1 MRILPI
7 KHNNWGQPAPAREGQ
22 IQNQNTGRLS
32 VYMTLLI
39 LFIVLNAFNV
49 VIQTVKSLCT
59 VKCGK
64 TIAAIVNALAY
75 GLYTVVLVYM
85 QCDLSTLAK
94 ALVVGGC
101 NLVGVY
107 IVKVVE
113 EKLQKEKLWKVEL
126 TIKNDY
132 QTLSELTSRLNTQ
145 NIPFNYS
152 VTDNQK
158 DAVFNIFCYTKAQS
172 RKLKKS
178 IEDLNAK
185 YFITENKFSL

>member
-1 MRILPI
+1 M
-7 KHNNWGQPAPAREGQ
+7 A
-22 IQNQNTGRLS
+22 
-32 VYMTLLI
+32 LLI
-39 LFIVLNAFNV
+39 LFITLNALNV

-85 QCDLSTLAK
+85 QCDLSIIAK

-113 EKLQKEKLWKVEL
+113 EKLQKEKLWKIEL
-126 TIKNDY
+126 TIENDNSKLI
-132 QTLSELTSRLNTQ
+132 QLIGNLDGMD
-145 NIPFNYS
+145 IPFNYS
-152 VTDNQK
+152 TTDNNK
-158 DAVFNIFCYTKAQS
+158 WVVFNIFCYSKEQS
-172 RKLKKS
+172 RRLKK
-178 IEDLNAK
+178 IIKPLNVK
-185 YFITENKFSL
+185 YFVTENKFSL

>member
-1 MRILPI
+1 M
-7 KHNNWGQPAPAREGQ
+7 A
-22 IQNQNTGRLS
+22 
-32 VYMTLLI
+32 LLI
-39 LFIVLNAFNV
+39 LFITLNALNV

-85 QCDLSTLAK
+85 QCDLSIIAK

-113 EKLQKEKLWKVEL
+113 EKLQKEKLWKIEL
-126 TIKNDY
+126 TIENDNPKLI
-132 QTLSELTSRLNTQ
+132 QLIGNLDGMD
-145 NIPFNYS
+145 IPFNHS
-152 VTDNQK
+152 TTDNNK
-158 DAVFNIFCYTKAQS
+158 WVVFNIFCYSKEQS
-172 RKLKKS
+172 RRLKKI
-178 IEDLNAK
+178 IEPLNVK
-185 YFITENKFSL
+185 YFVTENKFNL

>member
-1 MRILPI
+1 
-7 KHNNWGQPAPAREGQ
+7 
-22 IQNQNTGRLS
+22 
-32 VYMTLLI
+32 MTLLI
-39 LFIVLNAFNV
+39 LFIVLNALNV

-152 VTDNQK
+152 VTDNQE
-158 DAVFNIFCYTKAQS
+158 DVVFNIFCYTKAQS

>member
-1 MRILPI
+1 
-7 KHNNWGQPAPAREGQ
+7 
-22 IQNQNTGRLS
+22 
-32 VYMTLLI
+32 MTLLI
-39 LFIVLNAFNV
+39 LFIVLNALNV
-49 VIQTVKSLCT
+49 IIQTVKSLCT

-152 VTDNQK
+152 VTDNQE

-185 YFITENKFSL
+185 YFITENKFNL

>member
-1 MRILPI
+1 
-7 KHNNWGQPAPAREGQ
+7 
-22 IQNQNTGRLS
+22 
-32 VYMTLLI
+32 MTLLI
-39 LFIVLNAFNV
+39 LFIVLNALNV
-49 VIQTVKSLCT
+49 IIQTVKSLCT

-85 QCDLSTLAK
+85 QCDLSIIAK

-132 QTLSELTSRLNTQ
+132 QALFELTSRLNTQ

-158 DAVFNIFCYTKAQS
+158 DTVFNIFCYTKAQS

>member
-1 MRILPI
+1 
-7 KHNNWGQPAPAREGQ
+7 
-22 IQNQNTGRLS
+22 
-32 VYMTLLI
+32 MTLLI
-39 LFIVLNAFNV
+39 LFIVLNALNV
-49 VIQTVKSLCT
+49 IIQTVKSLCT

-85 QCDLSTLAK
+85 QCDLSIIAK

-132 QTLSELTSRLNTQ
+132 QTLFELTNRLNTQ

>member
-1 MRILPI
+1 M
-7 KHNNWGQPAPAREGQ
+7 A
-22 IQNQNTGRLS
+22 
-32 VYMTLLI
+32 LLI
-39 LFIVLNAFNV
+39 LFITLNALNV

-85 QCDLSTLAK
+85 QCDLSIIAK

-113 EKLQKEKLWKVEL
+113 EKLQKEKLWKIEL
-126 TIKNDY
+126 TIENDNPKLIFL
-132 QTLSELTSRLNTQ
+132 LSS
-145 NIPFNYS
+145 Y
-152 VTDNQK
+152 
-158 DAVFNIFCYTKAQS
+158 IFTIQLLLLGS
-172 RKLKKS
+172 SWLLS
-178 IEDLNAK
+178 
-185 YFITENKFSL
+185 

>member
-1 MRILPI
+1 
-7 KHNNWGQPAPAREGQ
+7 
-22 IQNQNTGRLS
+22 
-32 VYMTLLI
+32 MTLLI
-39 LFIVLNAFNV
+39 IFIVLNAFNV

-94 ALVVGGC
+94 ALVVGCC

-126 TIKNDY
+126 TIKNDRRR
-132 QTLSELTSRLNTQ
+132 LAELTGRLDGMD
-145 NIPFNYS
+145 IPFNYS
-152 VTDNQK
+152 TTDNNK
-158 DAVFNIFCYTKAQS
+158 WVVFNIFCYSKEQS
-172 RKLKKS
+172 RRLKKV
-178 IEDLNAK
+178 IEPLNVK
-185 YFITENKFSL
+185 YFVTENKFSL

>member
-1 MRILPI
+1 
-7 KHNNWGQPAPAREGQ
+7 
-22 IQNQNTGRLS
+22 
-32 VYMTLLI
+32 MTLLI
-39 LFIVLNAFNV
+39 LFIVLNALNV

-85 QCDLSTLAK
+85 QCDLSIIAK

-132 QTLSELTSRLNTQ
+132 QALSELTSRLNTQ
-145 NIPFNYS
+145 NIPFNYF
-152 VTDNQK
+152 VTDNQE
-158 DAVFNIFCYTKAQS
+158 DAVFNIFCYTKVQS

>member
-1 MRILPI
+1 
-7 KHNNWGQPAPAREGQ
+7 
-22 IQNQNTGRLS
+22 
-32 VYMTLLI
+32 MTLLI
-39 LFIVLNAFNV
+39 LFIVLNALNV

-64 TIAAIVNALAY
+64 TIAAVVNALAY

-85 QCDLSTLAK
+85 QCDLSIIAK

-152 VTDNQK
+152 VTDNQE
-158 DAVFNIFCYTKAQS
+158 DAVFNIFCYTKVQS

-178 IEDLNAK
+178 IEDLNVK

>member
-1 MRILPI
+1 
-7 KHNNWGQPAPAREGQ
+7 
-22 IQNQNTGRLS
+22 
-32 VYMTLLI
+32 MTLLI
-39 LFIVLNAFNV
+39 LFIVLNALNV

-132 QTLSELTSRLNTQ
+132 QTLSELTNRLNTQ

-152 VTDNQK
+152 VTDNQE

>member
-1 MRILPI
+1 
-7 KHNNWGQPAPAREGQ
+7 
-22 IQNQNTGRLS
+22 
-32 VYMTLLI
+32 MTLLI
-39 LFIVLNAFNV
+39 LFIVLNALNV

-85 QCDLSTLAK
+85 QCDLSIIAK

-132 QTLSELTSRLNTQ
+132 QILSELTSRLNTQ

-152 VTDNQK
+152 VTDNQE

>member
-1 MRILPI
+1 
-7 KHNNWGQPAPAREGQ
+7 
-22 IQNQNTGRLS
+22 
-32 VYMTLLI
+32 MTLLI
-39 LFIVLNAFNV
+39 IFIVLNAFNV

-85 QCDLSTLAK
+85 QCDLSTIAK

-126 TIKNDY
+126 TIKNDRRK
-132 QTLSELTSRLNTQ
+132 LAELTGRLDGMD
-145 NIPFNYS
+145 IPFNYS
-152 VTDNQK
+152 TTDNNK
-158 DAVFNIFCYTKAQS
+158 WVVFNIFCYSKEQS
-172 RKLKKS
+172 RRLKKV
-178 IEDLNAK
+178 IEPLNVK
-185 YFITENKFSL
+185 YFVTENKFNL

>member
-1 MRILPI
+1 
-7 KHNNWGQPAPAREGQ
+7 
-22 IQNQNTGRLS
+22 
-32 VYMTLLI
+32 MTLLI

-94 ALVVGGC
+94 ALVVGCC

-152 VTDNQK
+152 VTDNQE

>member
-1 MRILPI
+1 M
-7 KHNNWGQPAPAREGQ
+7 A
-22 IQNQNTGRLS
+22 
-32 VYMTLLI
+32 LLI
-39 LFIVLNAFNV
+39 LFITLNALNV

-64 TIAAIVNALAY
+64 TIAAIVSALAY

-85 QCDLSTLAK
+85 QCDLSIIAK

-132 QTLSELTSRLNTQ
+132 QALFELTSRLNTQ

>member
-1 MRILPI
+1 
-7 KHNNWGQPAPAREGQ
+7 
-22 IQNQNTGRLS
+22 
-32 VYMTLLI
+32 MTLLI
-39 LFIVLNAFNV
+39 LFIVLNALNV

-85 QCDLSTLAK
+85 QCDLSTIAK

-152 VTDNQK
+152 VTDSQE

>member
-1 MRILPI
+1 
-7 KHNNWGQPAPAREGQ
+7 
-22 IQNQNTGRLS
+22 
-32 VYMTLLI
+32 MTLLI
-39 LFIVLNAFNV
+39 LFIVLNALNV

-85 QCDLSTLAK
+85 QCDLSIIAK

-158 DAVFNIFCYTKAQS
+158 DAVFNIFCYTKTQS

>member
-1 MRILPI
+1 
-7 KHNNWGQPAPAREGQ
+7 
-22 IQNQNTGRLS
+22 
-32 VYMTLLI
+32 MTLLI
-39 LFIVLNAFNV
+39 LFIVLNALNV

-94 ALVVGGC
+94 ALVVGSC

-107 IVKVVE
+107 LVKVIE

-126 TIKNDY
+126 TIKNDRRK
-132 QTLSELTSRLNTQ
+132 LAELTGRLDGQ
-145 NIPFNYS
+145 KIPFNYTT
-152 VTDNQK
+152 TDNEK
-158 DAVFNIFCYTKAQS
+158 DVIFNIYCYSKKQS

-178 IEDLNAK
+178 IEHLDVK

>member
-1 MRILPI
+1 
-7 KHNNWGQPAPAREGQ
+7 
-22 IQNQNTGRLS
+22 
-32 VYMTLLI
+32 MTLLI
-39 LFIVLNAFNV
+39 LFIVLNALNV

-85 QCDLSTLAK
+85 QCDLSIIAK

-152 VTDNQK
+152 VTDNQE

>member
-1 MRILPI
+1 
-7 KHNNWGQPAPAREGQ
+7 
-22 IQNQNTGRLS
+22 
-32 VYMTLLI
+32 MTLLI
-39 LFIVLNAFNV
+39 LFIVLNALNV
-49 VIQTVKSLCT
+49 IIQTVKSLCT

-132 QTLSELTSRLNTQ
+132 QALSELTSRLNTQ

-152 VTDNQK
+152 VTDNQE

>member
-1 MRILPI
+1 
-7 KHNNWGQPAPAREGQ
+7 
-22 IQNQNTGRLS
+22 
-32 VYMTLLI
+32 MTLLI

-94 ALVVGGC
+94 ALVVGCC
-101 NLVGVY
+101 NLIGVY

-132 QTLSELTSRLNTQ
+132 QTLFELTNRLNTQ

-152 VTDNQK
+152 ITDNQE
-158 DAVFNIFCYTKAQS
+158 DVVFNIFCYTKVQS

>member
-1 MRILPI
+1 
-7 KHNNWGQPAPAREGQ
+7 
-22 IQNQNTGRLS
+22 
-32 VYMTLLI
+32 MTLLI

-132 QTLSELTSRLNTQ
+132 QTLSELTSRLNIQ